1 MHALYAVNMR
11 TTISLDDLLARQVR
25 RRAEAEGLSVSAFI
39 ARVLHDALK
48 VRKPKESRPF
58 RLITVGGGGP
68 LPGVELDRPRA
79 LEVAED
85 EAGYAIP
92 SSHTGEGRQSVK
104 R

>member
-1 MHALYAVNMR
+1 MR
-11 TTISLDDLLARQVR
+11 TTISLDDRLAKQVR

-39 ARVLHDALK
+39 GKTLNEALK
-48 VRKPKESRPF
+48 VQKPLEVRPF

-68 LPGVELDRPRA
+68 LPGVDLDRPRS

-85 EAGYAIP
+85 EAEIVPEAVR
-92 SSHTGEGRQSVK
+92 GRGDRQRSA